1 MELHRFIHNH
11 MEAILAEWDA
21 FAQSITPEE
30 QFSDRALRDHAKQ
43 ILMAIALDIETY
55 QSSKEQLE
63 KSQGLALDP
72 DVDSTAA
79 SIHGALRQENNFSLM
94 QLSAEFRAL
103 RATVLRLWLPQVE
116 NMSPTTVH
124 SMIRFNEAIDQALS
138 ESIAAYSDSAD
149 QTRELFLA
157 ILGHDLRAPLA
168 TMTASGELL
177 ALPQMPAA
185 KIPEIGARVRRSA
198 RLMSSMVEDLLGYTR
213 TKLGAGIPTT
223 FESVYLQAEC
233 QSAIDDASALH
244 PATRF
249 KLSTTGSLAGSFD
262 GVRVI
267 QMLTNLLKN
276 AAQYGEKDRTVEMSV
291 TGDADAVTMKVR
303 NHGSAIPEDSLQS
316 IFQPLVQLSTEGEED
331 ARPRTSLGL
340 GLYVARETA
349 LAHGGII
356 SVESDETEGTTFT
369 VCMPKAERAL

>member
-1 MELHRFIHNH
+1 MELHRFIQEH

-21 FAQSITPEE
+21 FARSISPAGEM
-30 QFSDRALRDHAKQ
+30 SHHALRDHAKQ
-43 ILMAIALDIETY
+43 ILLAIAIDIGTY
-55 QSSKEQLE
+55 QSKQDQIE

-103 RATVLRLWLPQVE
+103 RATVLRIWLPQVE
-116 NMSPTTVH
+116 TMSPTTVK

-138 ESIAAYSDSAD
+138 EYLAAYSESAD

-168 TMTASGELL
+168 TITTSGEML
-177 ALPQMPAA
+177 ARPQLRIA
-185 KIPEIGARVRRSA
+185 KIPDIGARIRRSA
-198 RLMSSMVEDLLGYTR
+198 RLMSSMVDDLIGFTR
-213 TKLGAGIPTT
+213 TKLGVGIPTF
-223 FESVYLQAEC
+223 FESVDLQTTC
-233 QSAIDDASALH
+233 QSAADDASALH

-249 KLSTTGSLAGSFD
+249 DLTTSGSLAGSFD
-262 GVRVI
+262 SVRVT
-267 QMLTNLLKN
+267 QLLTNLLKN
-276 AAQYGEKDRTVEMSV
+276 ASQYGEKGRSVEMSV
-291 TGDADAVTMKVR
+291 TGYVDSVVVKVR
-303 NHGSAIPEDSLQS
+303 NHGSAIPEASLQS
-316 IFQPLVQLSTEGEED
+316 ICQPLVWLSASEDDD

-349 LAHGGII
+349 LAHGGSI
-356 SVESDETEGTTFT
+356 SVESDEIDGTTFT
-369 VCMPKAERAL
+369 VCLPKN

>member
-30 QFSDRALRDHAKQ
+30 QFSDRAVRDHAKQ

-55 QSSKEQLE
+55 QSSKKQLE

-177 ALPQMPAA
+177 AIPQMPAA

-198 RLMSSMVEDLLGYTR
+198 RLMSSMVEDLL
-213 TKLGAGIPTT
+213 
-223 FESVYLQAEC
+223 
-233 QSAIDDASALH
+233 AIHA
-244 PATRF
+244 
-249 KLSTTGSLAGSFD
+249 
-262 GVRVI
+262 
-267 QMLTNLLKN
+267 
-276 AAQYGEKDRTVEMSV
+276 
-291 TGDADAVTMKVR
+291 R
-303 NHGSAIPEDSLQS
+303 NSEWVS
-316 IFQPLVQLSTEGEED
+316 QPLLNPSTFRPCVSRPLMMPALCIRQLASNYRRPAHLPGHST
-331 ARPRTSLGL
+331 AF
-340 GLYVARETA
+340 A
-349 LAHGGII
+349 
-356 SVESDETEGTTFT
+356 
-369 VCMPKAERAL
+369 